1 MDLRT
6 IVQHLRDN
14 HIHLEGK
21 VTWLRVAKA
30 GSDWMRVIWGA
41 VPSHEATE
49 EAPFIELHYL
59 HTTHNSIWS
68 VGSGL
73 HSVAREHVESSLDL
87 CKYRFPRL
95 QHLPSLHSHCK
106 VLFPVQLSTKQG
118 WVTVSWIYGFHWPKP
133 GTWSYFNRILW
144 WNFLLNNIGS
154 KFMRLRSIWCGVG
167 GWHGTK
173 VLVYSA

>member
-73 HSVAREHVESSLDL
+73 HSVAREHVESSLWT
-87 CKYRFPRL
+87 
-95 QHLPSLHSHCK
+95 SAN
-106 VLFPVQLSTKQG
+106 
-118 WVTVSWIYGFHWPKP
+118 TVS
-133 GTWSYFNRILW
+133 
-144 WNFLLNNIGS
+144 
-154 KFMRLRSIWCGVG
+154 
-167 GWHGTK
+167 
-173 VLVYSA
+173 LVYSTFLPCTLTARSSFPSSCLQSKVGLQSPGFMVSTGLSQALEVISTEFCDGIFF